1 MKDFL
6 VARAYF
12 LGWFIV
18 RRISE
23 KSAGTL
29 FNSIGSWMYKK
40 NGKSV
45 ERLRSNL
52 KRVSPEISQSEL
64 EELVRRGV
72 LSYMRYWRET
82 FRSPDWSKERIL
94 STVTVSNEHLLM
106 NPINNRTGVVVSLPH
121 AGNWDHA
128 GSYFC
133 SRGARLVTV
142 AEVLKPRA
150 LFEKFLAY
158 RQAIGMEVLPL
169 DSRAFPTLIQRAR
182 DGKLIALVADRDLS
196 SSGIDVNFFG
206 GVARMPAGP
215 AIVAI
220 RTGIPLVT
228 AFVSYTDSGIHVDLR
243 EVAIPE
249 GVDEAARVKASVQ
262 LCANNF
268 AQGIK
273 DHPDDWHMMQRI
285 WVDGDFVERS

>member
-6 VARAYF
+6 TARAYF
-12 LGWFIV
+12 FGWSII

-23 KSAGTL
+23 KRATNL
-29 FNSIGSWMYKK
+29 FQKLGLWMYKR

-45 ERLRSNL
+45 ARLRSNL
-52 KRVSPEISQSEL
+52 ARVQPELSSNEL
-64 EELVRRGV
+64 EDLVRRGV
-72 LSYMRYWRET
+72 LSYMRYWMDT
-82 FRSPDWSKERIL
+82 FRSPDWSRERIL

-106 NPINNRTGVVVSLPH
+106 DPIKNRTGVVVSLPH

-133 SRGARLVTV
+133 SRGAQLVTV
-142 AEVLKPRA
+142 VEVLKPRA

-158 RQAIGMEVLPL
+158 RQAIGMEALPL
-169 DSRAFPTLIQRAR
+169 DSRACPTLLQRAR

-196 SSGIDVNFFG
+196 ASGIDVEFFG

-228 AFVSYTDSGIHVDLR
+228 AFVSYTETGIHVDLR
-243 EVAIPE
+243 EIAIPAS
-249 GVDEAARVKASVQ
+249 GDEESRIKATVQ
-262 LCANNF
+262 LSANNF
-268 AQGIK
+268 AEGIK
-273 DHPDDWHMMQRI
+273 AHPHDWHMMQRI
-285 WVDGDFVERS
+285 WVDGDFVERR

>member
-6 VARAYF
+6 VARLYF
-12 LGWFIV
+12 LGWSVV

-23 KSAGTL
+23 KSARSFFKKVGK
-29 FNSIGSWMYKK
+29 WMYARD
-40 NGKSV
+40 GKSV
-45 ERLRSNL
+45 KRLRSNL
-52 KRVSPEISQSEL
+52 SRVFPEMESAKL
-64 EELVRRGV
+64 EDLLRRGV
-72 LSYMRYWRET
+72 LSYMRYWMET

-94 STVTVSNEHLLM
+94 STVTVSNEHLLLD
-106 NPINNRTGVVVSLPH
+106 PIKQKTGVVVSLPH

-133 SRGARLVTV
+133 IKGARLVTV
-142 AEVLKPRA
+142 AEVLKPRE

-169 DSRAFPTLIQRAR
+169 DSRAFPTLMQRAR

-196 SSGIDVNFFG
+196 SSGIDVEFFG

-228 AFVSYTDSGIHVDLR
+228 AFVSYTDTGIHVDLR
-243 EVAIPE
+243 EILIPS
-249 GVDEAARVKASVQ
+249 GADEAARVKATVQ
-262 LCANNF
+262 LCADNF
-268 AQGIK
+268 ADGIK
-273 DHPDDWHMMQRI
+273 NSPQDWHMMQRI
-285 WVDGDFVERS
+285 WVDRDFVERR

>member
-1 MKDFL
+1 MKDFF

-12 LGWFIV
+12 FGWSIV

-23 KSAGTL
+23 KSAKAL
-29 FNSIGSWMYKK
+29 FSNLGAWMYGR

-45 ERLRSNL
+45 DRLRSNL
-52 KRVSPEISQSEL
+52 SRVFPKL
-64 EELVRRGV
+64 APKDLDDLVRRGV
-72 LSYMRYWRET
+72 LSYMRYWMET
-82 FRSPDWSKERIL
+82 FRSPDWDRERIL
-94 STVTVSNEHLLM
+94 STVTVSNEHLLLD
-106 NPINNRTGVVVSLPH
+106 PIKNQTGVVVSLPH

-133 SRGARLVTV
+133 IRGAQLVTV

-169 DSRAFPTLIQRAR
+169 DSRAFPTLMQRAR

-196 SSGIDVNFFG
+196 SSGIDVQFFG

-228 AFVSYTDSGIHVDLR
+228 AFVSYTETGIHVDLK
-243 EVAIPE
+243 EIAIPD
-249 GVDEAARVKASVQ
+249 GVDEAARVKATVQ
-262 LCANNF
+262 LCADNF
-268 AQGIK
+268 AEGIK
-273 DHPDDWHMMQRI
+273 AFPHDWHMMQRI

>member
-6 VARAYF
+6 TARAYF
-12 LGWFIV
+12 FGWSII

-23 KSAGTL
+23 KRATSL
-29 FNSIGSWMYKK
+29 FQRLGLWMYKR

-52 KRVSPEISQSEL
+52 ARVQPELSSNDL
-64 EELVRRGV
+64 EDLVRRGV
-72 LSYMRYWRET
+72 LSYMRYWMDT
-82 FRSPDWSKERIL
+82 FRSPDWSRERIL
-94 STVTVSNEHLLM
+94 STVTVGNEHLLM
-106 NPINNRTGVVVSLPH
+106 NPITNRTGVVVSLPH

-133 SRGARLVTV
+133 VRGAQLVTV
-142 AEVLKPRA
+142 VEVLKPRA

-158 RQAIGMEVLPL
+158 RQAIGMEALPL
-169 DSRAFPTLIQRAR
+169 DSRAFPTLLQRAR

-196 SSGIDVNFFG
+196 SSGIDVEFFG

-228 AFVSYTDSGIHVDLR
+228 AFVSYTETGIHVNLQ
-243 EVAIPE
+243 EINIPQS
-249 GVDEAARVKASVQ
+249 GDEESRIKTTVQ
-262 LCANNF
+262 LCADNF
-268 AQGIK
+268 ADGIK
-273 DHPDDWHMMQRI
+273 EFPHDWHMMQRI
-285 WVDGDFVERS
+285 WVDRDFVERS

>member
-1 MKDFL
+1 MRDVL

-12 LGWFIV
+12 FGWFIV

-23 KSAGTL
+23 KSARTL
-29 FNSIGSWMYKK
+29 FNKIGSWMYRR
-40 NGKSV
+40 NAKSV

-52 KRVSPEISQSEL
+52 KRVCPEISQSDL

-106 NPINNRTGVVVSLPH
+106 DPINNRTGVVVSLPH

-196 SSGIDVNFFG
+196 SSGIDVEFFG

-249 GVDEAARVKASVQ
+249 GGDEAARVRASVQ

>member
-1 MKDFL
+1 MRDFL

-12 LGWFIV
+12 LGLFIV

-23 KSAGTL
+23 KSARTM
-29 FNSIGSWMYKK
+29 FNKIGSWMYKK

-52 KRVSPEISQSEL
+52 MRVSPELNQSEL
-64 EELVRRGV
+64 EESVRRGV
-72 LSYMRYWRET
+72 LSYMRYWMET

-106 NPINNRTGVVVSLPH
+106 DPINNRTGVVVSLPH

-182 DGKLIALVADRDLS
+182 DGKLVALVADRDLS

-262 LCANNF
+262 LCADNF
-268 AQGIK
+268 ADGIK
-273 DHPDDWHMMQRI
+273 AHPDDWHMMQRI

>member
-1 MKDFL
+1 MKDFF

-12 LGWFIV
+12 FGWSIV

-23 KSAGTL
+23 KSAKALFSNLGT
-29 FNSIGSWMYKK
+29 WMYGR

-45 ERLRSNL
+45 DRLRSNL
-52 KRVSPEISQSEL
+52 SRVFPKLAPKDL
-64 EELVRRGV
+64 EVLVRKGV
-72 LSYMRYWRET
+72 LSYMRYWMET
-82 FRSPDWSKERIL
+82 FRSPDWDRERIL
-94 STVTVSNEHLLM
+94 STVTVSNEHLLLD
-106 NPINNRTGVVVSLPH
+106 PIKNHTGVVVSLPH

-133 SRGARLVTV
+133 IRGAQLVTV

-169 DSRAFPTLIQRAR
+169 DSRAFPTLMQRAR

-196 SSGIDVNFFG
+196 SSGIDVQFFG

-228 AFVSYTDSGIHVDLR
+228 AFVSYTETGIHVDLK
-243 EVAIPE
+243 EIAIPN
-249 GVDEAARVKASVQ
+249 GVDEAAKVKATVQ
-262 LCANNF
+262 LCADNF
-268 AQGIK
+268 AEGIK
-273 DHPDDWHMMQRI
+273 AFPHDWHMMQRI

>member
-6 VARAYF
+6 VARLYF
-12 LGWFIV
+12 LGWSVV

-23 KSAGTL
+23 KSARSFFKKVGK
-29 FNSIGSWMYKK
+29 WMYARD
-40 NGKSV
+40 GKSV
-45 ERLRSNL
+45 KRLRSNL
-52 KRVSPEISQSEL
+52 SRVFPEMESAKL
-64 EELVRRGV
+64 EDLLCRGV
-72 LSYMRYWRET
+72 LSYMRYWMET
-82 FRSPDWSKERIL
+82 FRSPDWSRERIL
-94 STVTVSNEHLLM
+94 STVTVSNEHLLLD
-106 NPINNRTGVVVSLPH
+106 PIKQKTGVVVSLPH

-133 SRGARLVTV
+133 IKGARLVTV
-142 AEVLKPRA
+142 AEVLKPRE

-169 DSRAFPTLIQRAR
+169 DSRAFPTLMQRAR

-196 SSGIDVNFFG
+196 SSGIDVEFFG

-228 AFVSYTDSGIHVDLR
+228 AFVSYTDTGIHVDLR
-243 EVAIPE
+243 EILIPS
-249 GVDEAARVKASVQ
+249 GADEAARVKATVQ
-262 LCANNF
+262 LCADNF
-268 AQGIK
+268 ADGIK
-273 DHPDDWHMMQRI
+273 NSPQDWHMMQRI
-285 WVDGDFVERS
+285 WVDRDFVERR

>member
-23 KSAGTL
+23 RSATSL
-29 FNSIGSWMYKK
+29 FRKIGMWMFSR

-45 ERLRSNL
+45 DRLRSNL
-52 KRVSPEISQSEL
+52 ARVFPAMGSQEL
-64 EELVRRGV
+64 DDLVRRGV
-72 LSYMRYWRET
+72 LSYMRYWMET
-82 FRSPDWSKERIL
+82 FRSPDWNRERIL

-106 NPINNRTGVVVSLPH
+106 DPIKNKSGVVVSLPH

-133 SRGARLVTV
+133 SRGAELVTV
-142 AEVLKPRA
+142 AEILKPRA
-150 LFEKFLAY
+150 LFEKFLEY

-169 DSRAFPTLIQRAR
+169 DSRAFPTLMQRAR

-196 SSGIDVNFFG
+196 ASGIDVEFFG

-243 EVAIPE
+243 EILIP
-249 GVDEAARVKASVQ
+249 GGADEAARVKATVQ
-262 LCANNF
+262 LCADNF
-268 AQGIK
+268 ADGIK
-273 DHPDDWHMMQRI
+273 NSPQDWHMMQRI
-285 WVDGDFVERS
+285 WVDRDFVERR

>member
-6 VARAYF
+6 VARLYF
-12 LGWFIV
+12 LGWSIV

-23 KSAGTL
+23 KSARS
-29 FNSIGSWMYKK
+29 FFKKIGKWMYARD
-40 NGKSV
+40 GKSV
-45 ERLRSNL
+45 KRLRSNL
-52 KRVSPEISQSEL
+52 SRVFPEMESAKL
-64 EELVRRGV
+64 EDLLRRGV
-72 LSYMRYWRET
+72 LSYMRYWMET
-82 FRSPDWSKERIL
+82 FRSPDWSRERIL
-94 STVTVSNEHLLM
+94 STVTVSNEHLLLD
-106 NPINNRTGVVVSLPH
+106 PIKQKTGVVVSLPH

-133 SRGARLVTV
+133 IKGARLVTV
-142 AEVLKPRA
+142 AEVLKPRE

-169 DSRAFPTLIQRAR
+169 DSRAFPTLMQRAR

-196 SSGIDVNFFG
+196 SSGIDVEFFG

-228 AFVSYTDSGIHVDLR
+228 AFVSYTDTGIHVDLR
-243 EVAIPE
+243 EILIPS
-249 GVDEAARVKASVQ
+249 GADEAARVKATVQ
-262 LCANNF
+262 LCADNF
-268 AQGIK
+268 ADGIK
-273 DHPDDWHMMQRI
+273 NSPQDWHMMQRI
-285 WVDGDFVERS
+285 WVDRDFVERR

>member
-6 VARAYF
+6 VARLYF
-12 LGWFIV
+12 FGWFIV
-18 RRISE
+18 RRISDKGAE
-23 KSAGTL
+23 SL
-29 FNSIGSWMYKK
+29 FSKIGSWMYAK

-45 ERLRSNL
+45 LRLRSNL
-52 KRVSPEISQSEL
+52 SRVFPSMESEKL
-64 EELVRRGV
+64 DDLVRRGV
-72 LSYMRYWRET
+72 LSYMRYWMET

-94 STVTVSNEHLLM
+94 STVTVSNEHLLLD
-106 NPINNRTGVVVSLPH
+106 PIRNKTGVVVSLPH

-133 SRGARLVTV
+133 SKGARLVTV
-142 AEVLKPRA
+142 AEILKPRA

-169 DSRAFPTLIQRAR
+169 DSRAFPTLMQRAR

-196 SSGIDVNFFG
+196 SSGIDIEFFG
-206 GVARMPAGP
+206 GIARMPAGP

-228 AFVSYTDSGIHVDLR
+228 AFVSYTDTGIHVDLR
-243 EVAIPE
+243 EILIP
-249 GVDEAARVKASVQ
+249 GGADEAARVKATVQ
-262 LCANNF
+262 LCADNF
-268 AQGIK
+268 ADGIK
-273 DHPDDWHMMQRI
+273 NSPQDWHMMQRI
-285 WVDGDFVERS
+285 WVDRDFVERA

>member
-1 MKDFL
+1 MKDFF

-12 LGWFIV
+12 FGWSII

-23 KSAGTL
+23 KSAQSLFSNIGT
-29 FNSIGSWMYKK
+29 WMYGR

-45 ERLRSNL
+45 DRLRSNL
-52 KRVSPEISQSEL
+52 SRVFPKL
-64 EELVRRGV
+64 APKDLDDLVRRGV
-72 LSYMRYWRET
+72 LSYMRYWMET
-82 FRSPDWSKERIL
+82 FRSPDWSRERIL

-106 NPINNRTGVVVSLPH
+106 DPIKNQVGVVVSLPH

-133 SRGARLVTV
+133 IKGAQLVTV

-169 DSRAFPTLIQRAR
+169 DSRAFPTLMQRAR

-196 SSGIDVNFFG
+196 SSGIDVQFFG
-206 GVARMPAGP
+206 GIARMPAGP

-228 AFVSYTDSGIHVDLR
+228 AFVSYTDTGIHVDLK
-243 EVAIPE
+243 EIAIPD
-249 GVDEAARVKASVQ
+249 GVDEAERVRATVQ
-262 LCANNF
+262 LCADNF
-268 AQGIK
+268 AEGIK
-273 DHPDDWHMMQRI
+273 AFPHDWHMMQRI

>member
-1 MKDFL
+1 MKDFF

-12 LGWFIV
+12 FGWSIV

-23 KSAGTL
+23 KSAKALFSNLGT
-29 FNSIGSWMYKK
+29 WMYGR

-45 ERLRSNL
+45 DRLRSNL
-52 KRVSPEISQSEL
+52 SRVFPKLAPKDL
-64 EELVRRGV
+64 EVLVRKGV
-72 LSYMRYWRET
+72 LSYMRYWMET
-82 FRSPDWSKERIL
+82 FRSPDWDRERIL
-94 STVTVSNEHLLM
+94 STVTVSNEHLLLD
-106 NPINNRTGVVVSLPH
+106 PIKNHTGVVVSLPH

-133 SRGARLVTV
+133 IRGAQLVTV

-169 DSRAFPTLIQRAR
+169 DSRAFPTLMQRAR

-196 SSGIDVNFFG
+196 SSGIDVQFFG

-228 AFVSYTDSGIHVDLR
+228 AFVSYTETGIHVDLK
-243 EVAIPE
+243 EIAIPD
-249 GVDEAARVKASVQ
+249 GVDEAARVKATVQ
-262 LCANNF
+262 LCADNF
-268 AQGIK
+268 AEGIK
-273 DHPDDWHMMQRI
+273 AFPHDWHMMQRI
-285 WVDGDFVERS
+285 WVDGDFMERS

>member
-1 MKDFL
+1 MKDL
-6 VARAYF
+6 LTARAYF
-12 LGWFIV
+12 FGWFIV

-23 KSAGTL
+23 KNATNL
-29 FNSIGSWMYKK
+29 FRKIGEWMYMR

-45 ERLRSNL
+45 DRLRSNL
-52 KRVSPEISQSEL
+52 ARVFPDTNQSEL
-64 EELVRRGV
+64 DDLVRRGV
-72 LSYMRYWRET
+72 LSYMRYWMDT

-106 NPINNRTGVVVSLPH
+106 DPITNRTGVVVSLPH

-133 SRGARLVTV
+133 SRGAQLVTV
-142 AEVLKPRA
+142 VEVLKPRA

-158 RQAIGMEVLPL
+158 RQAIGMEALPL
-169 DSRAFPTLIQRAR
+169 NSRAFPTLMQRAR

-196 SSGIDVNFFG
+196 ASGIDVEFFG

-215 AIVAI
+215 AIIAI

-228 AFVSYTDSGIHVDLR
+228 AFVSYTESGIHVDLR
-243 EVAIPE
+243 EITIPTV
-249 GVDEAARVKASVQ
+249 GDEESRVKATVQ
-262 LCANNF
+262 LCADNF
-268 AQGIK
+268 ADGIK
-273 DHPDDWHMMQRI
+273 VSPQDWHMMQRI
-285 WVDGDFVERS
+285 WVDRDFVDRS

>member
-1 MKDFL
+1 MRDVL

-12 LGWFIV
+12 FGWFIV

-23 KSAGTL
+23 KSARTL
-29 FNSIGSWMYKK
+29 FNKIGSWMYRR

-52 KRVSPEISQSEL
+52 KRVCPEISQSEL

-106 NPINNRTGVVVSLPH
+106 DPINNRTGVVVSLPH

-196 SSGIDVNFFG
+196 SSGIDVEFFG

-249 GVDEAARVKASVQ
+249 GGDEAARIRASVQ

>member
-6 VARAYF
+6 MARAYF

-23 KSAGTL
+23 KSASTL
-29 FNSIGSWMYKK
+29 FRKIGEWMYKR

-45 ERLRSNL
+45 DRLRSNL
-52 KRVSPEISQSEL
+52 RRVFPEMSQSEL
-64 EELVRRGV
+64 NGLVRRGV
-72 LSYMRYWRET
+72 LSYMRYWMDT
-82 FRSPDWSKERIL
+82 FRSPDWSKERII

-106 NPINNRTGVVVSLPH
+106 DPITNRTGVVVSLPH

-133 SRGARLVTV
+133 SRGAQLVTV
-142 AEVLKPRA
+142 VEVLKPRA

-158 RQAIGMEVLPL
+158 RQAIGMEALPL
-169 DSRAFPTLIQRAR
+169 DSRAFPTLMQRAR

-196 SSGIDVNFFG
+196 ASGINVEFFG

-215 AIVAI
+215 AIIAI

-228 AFVSYTDSGIHVDLR
+228 AFVSYNESGIHVDLR
-243 EVAIPE
+243 EITIPID
-249 GVDEAARVKASVQ
+249 GDEESRIKAAVQ
-262 LCANNF
+262 LCADNF
-268 AQGIK
+268 AAGIK
-273 DHPDDWHMMQRI
+273 EFPHDWHMMQRI
-285 WVDGDFVERS
+285 WVDRDFVERS

>member
-18 RRISE
+18 RRISDR
-23 KSAGTL
+23 SATSL
-29 FNSIGSWMYKK
+29 FRKIGMWMFSR

-45 ERLRSNL
+45 DRLRSNL
-52 KRVSPEISQSEL
+52 ARVFPAMGSQEL
-64 EELVRRGV
+64 DDLVRRGV
-72 LSYMRYWRET
+72 LSYMRYWMET
-82 FRSPDWSKERIL
+82 FRSPDWNRERIL

-106 NPINNRTGVVVSLPH
+106 DPIKNKSGVVVSLPH

-133 SRGARLVTV
+133 SRGAELVTV
-142 AEVLKPRA
+142 AEILKPRA
-150 LFEKFLAY
+150 LFEKFLEY

-169 DSRAFPTLIQRAR
+169 DSRAFPTLMQRAR

-196 SSGIDVNFFG
+196 ASGIDVEFFG

-243 EVAIPE
+243 EILIP
-249 GVDEAARVKASVQ
+249 GGADEAARVKATVQ
-262 LCANNF
+262 LCADNF
-268 AQGIK
+268 ADGIK
-273 DHPDDWHMMQRI
+273 NSPQDWHMMQRI
-285 WVDGDFVERS
+285 WVDRDFAERR

>member
-1 MKDFL
+1 MKDFF

-12 LGWFIV
+12 FGWSVV

-23 KSAGTL
+23 KSAQSL
-29 FNSIGSWMYKK
+29 FSNLGRWMYGR

-45 ERLRSNL
+45 DRLRSNL
-52 KRVSPEISQSEL
+52 SRVFPKLAPKDL
-64 EELVRRGV
+64 EVLVRRGV
-72 LSYMRYWRET
+72 LSYMRYWMET
-82 FRSPDWSKERIL
+82 FRSPDWDRERIL
-94 STVTVSNEHLLM
+94 STVTVSNEHLLLD
-106 NPINNRTGVVVSLPH
+106 PIKNHTGVVVSLPH

-133 SRGARLVTV
+133 IRGAQLVTV

-169 DSRAFPTLIQRAR
+169 DSRAFPTLMQRAR
-182 DGKLIALVADRDLS
+182 EGKLIALVADRDLS
-196 SSGIDVNFFG
+196 SSGIDVQFFG

-228 AFVSYTDSGIHVDLR
+228 AFVSYTETGIHVDLK
-243 EVAIPE
+243 EIAIPD
-249 GVDEAARVKASVQ
+249 GVDEAARVKATVQ
-262 LCANNF
+262 LCADNF
-268 AQGIK
+268 AEGIK
-273 DHPDDWHMMQRI
+273 AFPHDWHMMQRI

>member
-12 LGWFIV
+12 AGWFIA

-23 KSAGTL
+23 KSAEKL
-29 FNSIGSWMYKK
+29 FARLGASMFSK

-45 ERLRSNL
+45 QRLRKNL
-52 KRVSPEISQSEL
+52 ARVMPAINQVEL
-64 EELVRRGV
+64 DDLTRRGV
-72 LSYMRYWRET
+72 LSYMRYWKET

-106 NPINNRTGVVVSLPH
+106 DPIRNRSGVVVSLPH

-133 SRGARLVTV
+133 SRGAQLVTV

-169 DSRAFPTLIQRAR
+169 DSRAFPTLLQRAR

-196 SSGIDVNFFG
+196 SSGIDVEFFG

-228 AFVSYTDSGIHVDLR
+228 AFVSYTDSGIHVDLK
-243 EVAIPE
+243 EITVPD
-249 GVDEAARVKASVQ
+249 GSDEESRVKATVQ
-262 LCANNF
+262 LCADNF
-268 AQGIK
+268 AAGIK
-273 DHPDDWHMMQRI
+273 AHPQDWHMMQRI
-285 WVDGDFVERS
+285 WVDRDFVERG

>member
-1 MKDFL
+1 MRDFL

-23 KSAGTL
+23 KSARAM
-29 FNSIGSWMYKK
+29 FNKIGSWMYKK

-52 KRVSPEISQSEL
+52 MRVSPELNQSEL

-72 LSYMRYWRET
+72 LSYMRYWMET

-106 NPINNRTGVVVSLPH
+106 DPINNRTGVVVSLPH

-182 DGKLIALVADRDLS
+182 DGKLVALVADRDLS

-262 LCANNF
+262 LCADNF
-268 AQGIK
+268 ADGIK
-273 DHPDDWHMMQRI
+273 AHPYDWHMMQRI
-285 WVDGDFVERS
+285 WVDRDFVERS

>member
-1 MKDFL
+1 MKDFF

-12 LGWFIV
+12 FGWSIV

-23 KSAGTL
+23 KSAKAL
-29 FNSIGSWMYKK
+29 FSNLGAWMYGR

-45 ERLRSNL
+45 DRLRSNL
-52 KRVSPEISQSEL
+52 SRVFPKL
-64 EELVRRGV
+64 APKDLDDLVRRGV
-72 LSYMRYWRET
+72 LSYMRYWMET
-82 FRSPDWSKERIL
+82 FRSPDWDRERIL
-94 STVTVSNEHLLM
+94 STVTVSNEHLLLD
-106 NPINNRTGVVVSLPH
+106 PIKNQTGVVVSLPH

-133 SRGARLVTV
+133 IRGAQLVTV

-169 DSRAFPTLIQRAR
+169 DSRAFPTLMQRAR

-196 SSGIDVNFFG
+196 SSGIDVQFFG

-228 AFVSYTDSGIHVDLR
+228 AFVSYTETGIHVDLK
-243 EVAIPE
+243 EIAIPD
-249 GVDEAARVKASVQ
+249 GVDEAARVKATVQ
-262 LCANNF
+262 LCADNF
-268 AQGIK
+268 AEGIK
-273 DHPDDWHMMQRI
+273 AFPHDWHMMQRI
-285 WVDGDFVERS
+285 WVDGDFMERS

>member
-12 LGWFIV
+12 LGWFLI
-18 RRISE
+18 RRLPE
-23 KSAGTL
+23 KSAVSL
-29 FNSIGSWMYKK
+29 FRNLGLWMFNK

-45 ERLRSNL
+45 NRLRSNL
-52 KRVSPEISQSEL
+52 ARVTPELHPASREA
-64 EELVRRGV
+64 LVKQGV
-72 LSYMRYWRET
+72 ISYMRYWMET
-82 FRSPDWSKERIL
+82 FRSPDWSRERIL
-94 STVTVSNEHLLM
+94 STVTVGNEHLLM
-106 NPINNRTGVVVSLPH
+106 DPINNKTGVVVSLPH

-133 SRGARLVTV
+133 SRGAQLVTV
-142 AEVLKPRA
+142 AEILKPRA

-169 DSRAFPTLIQRAR
+169 DSRAFPTLLQRAR

-196 SSGIDVNFFG
+196 ASGIDVQFFD

-215 AIVAI
+215 ALVAI
-220 RTGIPLVT
+220 RTGVPLVT
-228 AFVSYTDSGIHVDLR
+228 AFVSYTDSGIHVDLQ
-243 EVAIPE
+243 EIVIPKD
-249 GVDEAARVKASVQ
+249 GDEESRVKATVQ

-268 AQGIK
+268 AAGIQAF
-273 DHPDDWHMMQRI
+273 PQDWHMMQRI
-285 WVDGDFVERS
+285 WVDGDFVERV

>member
-6 VARAYF
+6 VARLYF
-12 LGWFIV
+12 FGWFIV
-18 RRISE
+18 RRISD
-23 KSAGTL
+23 KGAASL
-29 FNSIGSWMYKK
+29 FSKIGSWMYAK

-45 ERLRSNL
+45 DRLRSNL
-52 KRVSPEISQSEL
+52 SRVFPSMESEKL
-64 EELVRRGV
+64 DDLVRRGV
-72 LSYMRYWRET
+72 LSYMRYWMET

-94 STVTVSNEHLLM
+94 STVTVSNEHLLLD
-106 NPINNRTGVVVSLPH
+106 PITNKTGVVVSLPH

-133 SRGARLVTV
+133 SKGARLVTV
-142 AEVLKPRA
+142 AEILKPRA

-169 DSRAFPTLIQRAR
+169 DSRAFPTLMQRAR

-196 SSGIDVNFFG
+196 SSGIDVEFFG
-206 GVARMPAGP
+206 GIARMPAGP

-228 AFVSYTDSGIHVDLR
+228 AFVSYTDTGIHVDLR
-243 EVAIPE
+243 EIRIPD
-249 GVDEAARVKASVQ
+249 GADEAARVKATVQ
-262 LCANNF
+262 LCADNF
-268 AQGIK
+268 ADGIK
-273 DHPDDWHMMQRI
+273 HSPQDWHMMQRI
-285 WVDGDFVERS
+285 WVDRDFVERR